1 MLNAAPE
8 TLQDYVDNLD
18 YNAWN
23 TDDHPTFK
31 AIIDGA
37 AFIAIQASYCQL
49 VCDLYEQ
56 TSPEVTYYFLTE
68 VMGKND
74 TTVKAFINRLYTQFK
89 KPHFNIQE
97 GADLRSL
104 LFSLCSDFREGRFTT
119 VFGNRPTSSEEREIT
134 RAAIIF
140 ILNGMID
147 SFIPTPEIRNQ
158 FVIFSSIING
168 RAHNTLLDRDFE
180 WQDKTMDMHQVL
192 LKLVDSPVAHYQEF
206 LALAKH
212 IKDHNLTLDFQVVH
226 YDFGNF
232 ESLPNSITDE
242 QIRGEVQTV
251 LNNLRTHQDRRYQPM
266 PAPLAAAIAPGALPH
281 GAAHLAAVHHA
292 HDRSCTAKILL
303 PFQLCYNAVS
313 TLVYNIA
320 HALHIV

>member
-1 MLNAAPE
+1 MFTGMGEKHKDWNYGDNNCVANGKEKFTVTNFISNNA
-8 TLQDYVDNLD
+8 
-18 YNAWN
+18 
-23 TDDHPTFK
+23 K
-31 AIIDGA
+31 
-37 AFIAIQASYCQL
+37 
-49 VCDLYEQ
+49 
-56 TSPEVTYYFLTE
+56 
-68 VMGKND
+68 
-74 TTVKAFINRLYTQFK
+74 
-89 KPHFNIQE
+89 
-97 GADLRSL
+97 
-104 LFSLCSDFREGRFTT
+104 
-119 VFGNRPTSSEEREIT
+119 
-134 RAAIIF
+134 
-140 ILNGMID
+140 
-147 SFIPTPEIRNQ
+147 
-158 FVIFSSIING
+158 
-168 RAHNTLLDRDFE
+168 E